1 MSTHFLH
8 AHLARS
14 ASGRS
19 RTPKR
24 HQDATPSFTAGGAS
38 VDALYAATELYV
50 TLCTWPRLR
59 DLSLR
64 SALAF
69 GVGRRTV
76 LQCRAV
82 RRAMQ
87 HPSNKTARSQV
98 AKTC

>member
-24 HQDATPSFTAGGAS
+24 HQDATPSCTAGGAS
-38 VDALYAATELYV
+38 VDALYAATELYA

-69 GVGRRTV
+69 GVGRRTWQRPLHCELELV
-76 LQCRAV
+76 VSYMDFGKQL
-82 RRAMQ
+82 
-87 HPSNKTARSQV
+87 
-98 AKTC
+98 